1 VIFCYHWAAVDNS
14 LSFWAGT
21 SSEITQIT
29 FLKNLTN
36 ICLVFIKSGSQ
47 ISCLPVRSINKAQLK
62 LSIINLG
69 VWFLVFGLLSRLYL
83 MVKP

>member
-21 SSEITQIT
+21 SSKVTRIT
-29 FLKNLTN
+29 FFKNLTN

-47 ISCLPVRSINKAQLK
+47 ISCLPVRSINKAQLN
-62 LSIINLG
+62 LLIINLG
-69 VWFLVFGLLSRLYL
+69 VWSLVIGLLSRLYL
-83 MVKP
+83 TVKP